1 MVSITS
7 RMHCRSPAASR
18 LARVRPSSANVR
30 ARRGAPAMVRAC
42 VRRAGADCGRNGLG
56 VAVCVCG
63 KACES
68 VSLMSDDG
76 KTRPATLG
84 ASIENTL
91 LCTSGMC
98 LWFVGCEKQGR
109 MNQLSHTEAFEERK
123 NATAGGTG
131 GTLAAASTKA
141 KPLLSEHVSDACAN
155 AKEVFFLCFHLSPN
169 SSSWLFYL
177 STQMQARTGH
187 KSSLPLHACT
197 HTGRGLLSSISS
209 PPGWLIHKTIKI
221 NDSASPLLPAVAVA
235 AAPAP
240 VAVVVIHSLSQSH

>member
-68 VSLMSDDG
+68 VSLMRDDG

-155 AKEVFFLCFHLSPN
+155 AKEVFFLCFVRHQILLLGFFIYPHKCKHAQDTN
-169 SSSWLFYL
+169 PACRF
-177 STQMQARTGH
+177 THARTQV
-187 KSSLPLHACT
+187 AD
-197 HTGRGLLSSISS
+197 SS
-209 PPGWLIHKTIKI
+209 PLF
-221 NDSASPLLPAVAVA
+221 LLRLAG
-235 AAPAP
+235 
-240 VAVVVIHSLSQSH
+240 